1 MYCIYRLATKQPAK
15 ATKKQKANLIEQGE
29 NSSSDDENEVAQALA
44 ISRRVRNASPV
55 YSQGGQHARHGMHTL
70 LNLDIALQNGLH

>member
-1 MYCIYRLATKQPAK
+1 MGQPYLQPTKQPAK
-15 ATKKQKANLIEQGE
+15 ATKKQKASLIEQGE
-29 NSSSDDENEVAQALA
+29 NSSDDENEVAQAMA